1 MTENKTKQYTDN
13 QYNRT
18 PDHELGSGFSNYD
31 RLMVE
36 LNNRQYY
43 PKEVYENFLNE
54 NSLDAYETF
63 DKNTDHAK
71 LLETVYSILQTLL
84 SNIDMYRKIETEF
97 VTSGE
102 AATSLRNRLKDLRAE
117 INRIKAEMHYADSD
131 FTFMYYT
138 RQEGIS

>member
-1 MTENKTKQYTDN
+1 MTSTSIKTKQYSDN

-18 PDHELGSGFSNYD
+18 PDHELGSGFSNYE

-43 PKEVYENFLNE
+43 SKEVYENFLNE
-54 NSLDAYETF
+54 NGLDAHETF

-117 INRIKAEMHYADSD
+117 INRIKAEIHYADSD

-138 RQEGIS
+138 R

>member
-1 MTENKTKQYTDN
+1 MTSTSNRNKQYTDN

-18 PDHELGSGFSNYD
+18 PDHEIGSGFSNYD

-54 NSLDAYETF
+54 NGLDAYETF
-63 DKNTDHAK
+63 DKNTGHAK

-102 AATSLRNRLKDLRAE
+102 VATSLRNRLKDLRAE

-138 RQEGIS
+138 H